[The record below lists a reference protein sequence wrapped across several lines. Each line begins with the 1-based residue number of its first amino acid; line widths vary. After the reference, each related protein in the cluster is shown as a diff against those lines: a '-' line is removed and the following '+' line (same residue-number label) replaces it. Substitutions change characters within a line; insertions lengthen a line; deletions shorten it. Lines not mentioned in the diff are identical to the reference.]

1 MKEKK
6 NANEII
12 VAFPVSTVIHQTITN
27 CTIEEPNRENN
38 CPIQKKI

>member
-6 NANEII
+6 NAIEII
-12 VAFPVSTVIHQTITN
+12 VGFLVSTVIHQTITN
-27 CTIEEPNRENN
+27 WTIEEPNSENN